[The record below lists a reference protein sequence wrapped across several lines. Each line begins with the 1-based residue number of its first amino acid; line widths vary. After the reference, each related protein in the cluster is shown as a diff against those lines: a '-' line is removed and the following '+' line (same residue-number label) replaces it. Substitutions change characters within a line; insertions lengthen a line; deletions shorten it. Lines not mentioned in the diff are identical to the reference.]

1 MFNSFQVT
9 KHFPIMRHQLILTII
24 HGSAILS
31 FFQIKRLRLRG
42 QGSSSPEAEAG
53 RGFLASAVLQG
64 ALRRR
69 TARTAGWSKGRSR
82 GKRHLG
88 RGPASAWDHRG
99 LWGMLHWPWSH
110 LKASALALP
119 PRASSVPGCMLPW
132 VGTRWDVQ
140 APGHGGPSWPS
151 VSRGQLCL

>member
-9 KHFPIMRHQLILTII
+9 KYFPIMRYQLILTII

-82 GKRHLG
+82 GKRHLS
-88 RGPASAWDHRG
+88 RGPEQDGAWGNVISAGDRLQPGTTGGSGACYIG
-99 LWGMLHWPWSH
+99 LGPILRQVRWPCLPVPAQS
-110 LKASALALP
+110 LA
-119 PRASSVPGCMLPW
+119 ACCPG
-132 VGTRWDVQ
+132 
-140 APGHGGPSWPS
+140 
-151 VSRGQLCL
+151 

>member
-1 MFNSFQVT
+1 
-9 KHFPIMRHQLILTII
+9 MRYQLILTII

-82 GKRHLG
+82 GKTSSWQGTGAGWSMGKNVISAGDGFSLG
-88 RGPASAWDHRG
+88 PQGALGHAT
-99 LWGMLHWPWSH
+99 
-110 LKASALALP
+110 SAL
-119 PRASSVPGCMLPW
+119 VP
-132 VGTRWDVQ
+132 
-140 APGHGGPSWPS
+140 S
-151 VSRGQLCL
+151 